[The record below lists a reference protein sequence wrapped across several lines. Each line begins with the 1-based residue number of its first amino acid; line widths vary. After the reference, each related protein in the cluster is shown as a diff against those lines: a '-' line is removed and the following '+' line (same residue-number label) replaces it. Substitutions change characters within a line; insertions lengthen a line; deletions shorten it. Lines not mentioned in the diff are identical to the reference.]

1 MNLTAMMTRRS
12 ALLGLASL
20 IPLPVCAQTAPRKQS
35 TPEDVAVLERSAI
48 FDINPQSGALKETI
62 QKGQILLWRRRDGTG
77 DHRFKITDISVALLR
92 SETGGELKMTF
103 AGKVSALGYLPADE
117 VKLNVIVRSKGGA
130 ALHSWSF
137 GIPIK
142 CADKDQAINPMTQ
155 EVPKDFAANVFAN
168 ANTVEVAELSEPSAP
183 GTKVQRCSA

>member
-1 MNLTAMMTRRS
+1 
-12 ALLGLASL
+12 
-20 IPLPVCAQTAPRKQS
+20 
-35 TPEDVAVLERSAI
+35 
-48 FDINPQSGALKETI
+48 
-62 QKGQILLWRRRDGTG
+62 
-77 DHRFKITDISVALLR
+77 
-92 SETGGELKMTF
+92 MTF

-117 VKLNVIVRSKGGA
+117 IKLNVIVRSKGGA

-142 CADKDQAINPMTQ
+142 CVDKDQAINPMTQ